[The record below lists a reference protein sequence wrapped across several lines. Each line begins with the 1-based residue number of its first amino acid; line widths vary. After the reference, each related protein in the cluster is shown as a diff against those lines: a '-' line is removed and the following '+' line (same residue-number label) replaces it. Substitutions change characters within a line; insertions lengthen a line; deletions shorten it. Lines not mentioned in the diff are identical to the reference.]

1 LLYKRELALNG
12 PPDPDLPLSE
22 EESHVQERLA
32 EMADLMLRGLRV
44 RMDKRPAGPIS
55 DAEAIM
61 LLEGEITSDLNVLSG
76 LLKDLRGELIGVGG
90 VGGSRPA

>member
-1 LLYKRELALNG
+1 
-12 PPDPDLPLSE
+12 
-22 EESHVQERLA
+22 
-32 EMADLMLRGLRV
+32 
-44 RMDKRPAGPIS
+44 
-55 DAEAIM
+55 M